1 MVIGGQPRTARSTID
16 VTNPATEAIAGRAPD
31 CDRETL
37 DEAMD
42 SANVALGDWSADE
55 DARREAMRSASNALW
70 SKAAEIGAVLTAE
83 NGKPLARGVEEV
95 YGVASWLKYFAD
107 LELPNELL
115 PVGEGGVA
123 EVRRRPLGVIAA
135 IAPWNYPLV
144 LASWKIAPALRAGNT
159 LVLKPS
165 PFTPLSS
172 LLLGQAMAE
181 FLPPGVFNVVS
192 GGDQLG
198 EWMCTHPT
206 PRKVAFTGSL
216 ATGRKVAA
224 NAATDLKRVTLE
236 LGGNDAAIVLDDV
249 DMASAAKKI
258 FDVAFQ
264 NSGQVC
270 VAIKRLYVPRSRYD
284 EAIDAL
290 STHANEAVV
299 GDPTQSETQFGP
311 VTNAAQ
317 YRRVLDLLDGA
328 IAQGAAASSGGGAI
342 AGPGYFIRPTIVRG
356 ISDGVALVDE
366 EQFGPALPVIAY
378 DDEDDAISRANG
390 TPYGLGGSVW
400 SADPDRAAQVGAR
413 LECGTAWVNTH
424 AVLTPHIPFGGVKSS
439 GIGVENGVHGLHEY
453 TSVQVLHRPAP

>member
-1 MVIGGQPRTARSTID
+1 MVVGGQPRTTRTTFD
-16 VTNPATEAIAGRAPD
+16 VTNPATEGIAGRAPD

-37 DEAMD
+37 DEAMAC
-42 SANVALGDWSADE
+42 ANTALNDWSADE
-55 DARREAMRSASNALW
+55 AARREAMRSTSNALW
-70 SKAAEIGAVLTAE
+70 AKADEIGAALTAE
-83 NGKPLARGVEEV
+83 NGKPLARAVEEV

-107 LELPNELL
+107 LDLPNELL
-115 PVGEGGVA
+115 PVGEGRVA

-135 IAPWNYPLV
+135 IAPWNYPLI

-159 LVLKPS
+159 MVLKPS

-249 DMASAAKKI
+249 EMASAAKKI

-270 VAIKRLYVPRSRYD
+270 VAIKRVYVPRSRYD

-290 STHANEAVV
+290 SAHADQAVV
-299 GDPTQSETQFGP
+299 GDPLLADTQFGP
-311 VTNAAQ
+311 VSNAAQ
-317 YRRVLDLLDGA
+317 YRRVLDLLERA
-328 IAQGAAASSGGGAI
+328 IAQGAVASSGGGAMT
-342 AGPGYFIRPTIVRG
+342 GPG
-356 ISDGVALVDE
+356 
-366 EQFGPALPVIAY
+366 
-378 DDEDDAISRANG
+378 
-390 TPYGLGGSVW
+390 
-400 SADPDRAAQVGAR
+400 
-413 LECGTAWVNTH
+413 
-424 AVLTPHIPFGGVKSS
+424 
-439 GIGVENGVHGLHEY
+439 
-453 TSVQVLHRPAP
+453 